1 LLGGRCERGFQP
13 GVEVDS
19 QMVKAHRSPRD
30 QGLVGADTDDHAA
43 HPVEEVGLPAQRV
56 DAGPRK
62 TSSSSIASPPP

>member
-1 LLGGRCERGFQP
+1 
-13 GVEVDS
+13 
-19 QMVKAHRSPRD
+19 
-30 QGLVGADTDDHAA
+30 VGADTDDHAA